1 MFTVEYK
8 TRKRSAVVIAH
19 QSEEPPEPAPPPIT
33 ISHCFVDGI
42 TQQQITNGRLS
53 AAAAGV
59 IDALF
64 RPLAIQIGKGIGDL
78 DRRNKVRD
86 LIRNTFNGM
95 SAHRDDEVRVAFY
108 VRRNTPMII
117 IAHQGRWWVDLKPTY
132 LWEGRNGVSLV
143 GVDCHT
149 TFHVPDAEHEDCA
162 AWFECQRDR
171 LDAHFAKRLASPA
184 PIQGEVQ

>member
-8 TRKRSAVVIAH
+8 AQKRSGVVIGDPP
-19 QSEEPPEPAPPPIT
+19 EEPPEPALPAIT
-33 ISHCFVDGI
+33 ISHCFLDGP
-42 TQQQITNGRLS
+42 TQQPIRDGRLN
-53 AAAAGV
+53 AAVAAM

-64 RPLAIQIGKGIGDL
+64 RPLAIQIGRGIGDL
-78 DRRNKVRD
+78 DRRKKVRD

-117 IAHQGRWWVDLKPTY
+117 IAQRGRWWVDLKPTY

-149 TFHVPDAEHEDCA
+149 TFHVPDSEHEVCA
-162 AWFECQRDR
+162 AWLERQRDR
-171 LDAHFAKRLASPA
+171 LDSHFAKRLAGA
-184 PIQGEVQ
+184 YDAGREDA